1 MRNRL
6 ATPALIG
13 ALIGALAFG
22 PALAATPSPQPAT
35 RPVPQAVPASPTPQ
49 SATPKPAAAAPDPA
63 LVFYPTAARAAGV
76 EGSAVIRC
84 VHDEHMRVIDCTLV
98 SETPAGQGFGAA
110 AMAMAAQAPGNP
122 KLNFADERA
131 KPPQDIE
138 IHFTLRPPEIRPDIT
153 TIPHV
158 VARPA
163 IVSAPNNTQ
172 IQAAYPERALA
183 DQVEG
188 KAAMDCM
195 VMADGKLA
203 RCQIAGEL
211 PAGYGFG
218 QATLDLAGDFVMK
231 PRTVDGDPVSGAT
244 VRVGVAFSTT
254 DPTAPLSLGLK
265 PKP

>member
-1 MRNRL
+1 MRKGL
-6 ATPALIG
+6 ATLG
-13 ALIGALAFG
+13 LVGALAAA
-22 PALAATPSPQPAT
+22 PAFAAQPA
-35 RPVPQAVPASPTPQ
+35 PAAQ
-49 SATPKPAAAAPDPA
+49 SAPRATAPAQPADPA
-63 LVFYPTAARAAGV
+63 LVFYPAAARAAGV

-84 VHDEHMRVIDCTLV
+84 VHNEHLAVKNCTLV

-110 AMAMAAQAPGNP
+110 AMAMAAKAPDNP
-122 KLNFADERA
+122 KLNFPDEAA
-131 KPPQDIE
+131 KPPIDVE
-138 IHFTLRPPEIRPDIT
+138 IKFSLHPPEIHPDIT
-153 TIPHV
+153 TMAHTVGKPT
-158 VARPA
+158 
-163 IVSAPNNTQ
+163 IVTAPSNAQ

-231 PRTVDGDPVSGAT
+231 PRTMDGDPVAGAM
-244 VRVGVAFSTT
+244 VRVGVAFSTS
-254 DPTAPLSLGLK
+254 DPSAPLSLGLK